1 MTNENIS
8 FQTVEYMQQR
18 IGELHTENLQL
29 KMDAASTAADERA
42 KIVAWLR
49 DSHKGRLRSSVLLAQ
64 SIEANVHAWNGKG
77 APFPKREHL
86 K

>member
-1 MTNENIS
+1 MINENVS

-29 KMDAASTAADERA
+29 KMDAASIAADERA
-42 KIVAWLR
+42 KIVAWLMNEES
-49 DSHKGRLRSSVLLAQ
+49 DYRSTKYAGFVEIIRKE
-64 SIEANVHAWNGKG
+64 IEAG
-77 APFPKREHL
+77 EHL